1 MRKTIAELID
11 EISITNIKI
20 YHLVEKIQN
29 DQHTKEEAKKL
40 QDLNKYRS
48 ELVNAIND
56 YFGERKE
63 VKI

>member
-1 MRKTIAELID
+1 ME
-11 EISITNIKI
+11 
-20 YHLVEKIQN
+20 
-29 DQHTKEEAKKL
+29 EEAKKL

-48 ELVNAIND
+48 EPVNAIND